1 MAARWQWFGTYLIC
15 ILLLIW
21 PSLYNGYPFLYSDTA
36 AYIHSGMRFDQPID
50 RPLTYGLFLRL
61 TSLGGFT
68 LWTTIACQAA
78 IVVAMVHLLLET
90 VTERS
95 RNQRRSLI
103 GVIAFLAL
111 FSSLPWVTSQVMAD
125 IFTPLVVLSAL
136 NLTIPR
142 KKLSRSVNTFISVI
156 FIVSVASH
164 LSHFLLALTTLSIVA
179 LLQFHSE
186 GLSWRRILRAPS
198 IILIILTLVTY
209 PLMSSS
215 ASGSRNVF
223 FMGSMVE
230 HGIARAYL
238 AEHCRQ
244 DQFKLCKWRDRLPER
259 SFEFVWNEKA
269 AMGEYTNWQEASD
282 EFGRIIE
289 ESLKEGRFRKL
300 HAQASLTATIQQLK
314 MYAIGD
320 GWGSF
325 SNGTSV
331 HEVIAKHIPFDL
343 PMLDQA
349 RQQAYATGLIP
360 IFQQIG
366 DLVMKISLISLI
378 PLFLILLKRGEK
390 QLVVVIVTSLSAIG
404 MNAWICG
411 TFSGAIDR
419 LGCRM
424 IWLIPFLAIMA
435 MIVILK
441 KELGSKNN

>member
-15 ILLLIW
+15 ILFLIW

-50 RPLTYGLFLRL
+50 RPLTYGLFVRI
-61 TSLGGFT
+61 TSLGGFS

-78 IVVAMVHLLLET
+78 IVVAMIHLLLKT
-90 VTERS
+90 VVASPRI
-95 RNQRRSLI
+95 QAKVLI
-103 GVIAFLAL
+103 GSIAFLAL
-111 FSSLPWVTSQVMAD
+111 FSSLPWVISQVMAD
-125 IFTPLVVLSAL
+125 IFTPLLVISAL
-136 NLTIPR
+136 NLTLP
-142 KKLSRSVNTFISVI
+142 KNKLSRSVNTFISVI

-179 LLQFHSE
+179 LLQFYNE
-186 GLSWRRILRAPS
+186 GVSWRRILRAPS

-215 ASGSRNVF
+215 ASGSRNIF

-238 AEHCRQ
+238 AEHCGH
-244 DQFKLCKWRDRLPER
+244 DQYKLCKWRNRLPGR

-269 AMGEYTNWQEASD
+269 AMGEYKNWQEASD
-282 EFGRIIE
+282 EFGRIIQG
-289 ESLKEGRFRKL
+289 SLMEGRFRKL
-300 HAQASLTATIQQLK
+300 HAQASLSATIQQLN

-320 GWGSF
+320 GWGQF
-325 SNGTSV
+325 NNGTSV
-331 HEVIAKHIPFDL
+331 HEIITRHIAFDL
-343 PMLDQA
+343 PIMEQS
-349 RQQAYATGLIP
+349 RQQANATGLINV
-360 IFQQIG
+360 FQELL
-366 DLVMKISLISLI
+366 DLVVKISLVALI
-378 PLFLILLKRGEK
+378 PLFLILVKRGEK
-390 QLVVVIVTSLSAIG
+390 PSVIMIIACLSAIG

-424 IWLIPFLAIMA
+424 IWLIPFLVIMA
-435 MIVILK
+435 TVVILRNKVVPK
-441 KELGSKNN
+441 KN